1 MRGKWQ
7 RGHVGDLNMS
17 TTPQQD
23 WNNRRPKQR
32 WTSQFRY
39 GTIHDVQVCSQ
50 EVLRMPQKNEVKA
63 SEVLHLPRQ
72 NDLNMLTWKMKTV
85 SQDQQAGFHNIVQV
99 NKMLRLTQNW
109 RHLVLW
115 PTPANVLAM
124 CPMSCACHT
133 KQSCDPPK
141 LPNLLPLPHKR
152 QIAPKT
158 DTARSREHKDFL
170 QKRKNQELLSCKG
183 HQKRRTCM
191 CEPSINPAL
200 TTTVKNPKCEHTV
213 WGKIATHNTIKRL

>member
-1 MRGKWQ
+1 
-7 RGHVGDLNMS
+7 MS
-17 TTPQQD
+17 TTVQKSDQCAGSDKRLTWAISTWAPRHSKTEKID
-23 WNNRRPKQR
+23 VRSNEGHY
-32 WTSQFRY
+32 SSV
-39 GTIHDVQVCSQ
+39 TIHDVQVCLQ

-99 NKMLRLTQNW
+99 NQMLRLTQNW

-170 QKRKNQELLSCKG
+170 
-183 HQKRRTCM
+183 
-191 CEPSINPAL
+191 
-200 TTTVKNPKCEHTV
+200 
-213 WGKIATHNTIKRL
+213 